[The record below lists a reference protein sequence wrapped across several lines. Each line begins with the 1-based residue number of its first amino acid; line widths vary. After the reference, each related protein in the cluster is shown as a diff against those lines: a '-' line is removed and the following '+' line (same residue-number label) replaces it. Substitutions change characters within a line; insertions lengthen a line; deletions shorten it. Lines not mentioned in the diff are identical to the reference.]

1 MWLYSIT
8 VCSSTVDPRLLP
20 SGNPFQMSWKRFCIC
35 SLSWMTR
42 LHSCSPAFFC
52 ASRSTDGGING
63 AINGDDGDDLAH
75 STTHPRCSQP
85 FMMNSAV
92 ILKYLRAA
100 EHFRRLLLERRASTA
115 VVRWY
120 RGDRDR
126 KRFLKQKA
134 AAVIV
139 QVRRMTECWL
149 PSILTLAATAPSP
162 SVYNSKLGAAYVI
175 F

>member
-1 MWLYSIT
+1 
-8 VCSSTVDPRLLP
+8 
-20 SGNPFQMSWKRFCIC
+20 
-35 SLSWMTR
+35 MTL
-42 LHSCSPAFFC
+42 LHSCSPVFFC

-63 AINGDDGDDLAH
+63 DINGAINGDGGDDVAH

-115 VVRWY
+115 VARWY

-126 KRFLKQKA
+126 KRFLKRKT
-134 AAVIV
+134 AAVII

>member
-1 MWLYSIT
+1 
-8 VCSSTVDPRLLP
+8 
-20 SGNPFQMSWKRFCIC
+20 MSNKLNLMVELRRKHAARAIQRWA
-35 SLSWMTR
+35 SLIRRRT
-42 LHSCSPAFFC
+42 LV
-52 ASRSTDGGING
+52 RSV
-63 AINGDDGDDLAH
+63 L
-75 STTHPRCSQP
+75 QP

-134 AAVIV
+134 AAVII
-139 QVRRMTECWL
+139 QAALRRRLAVVHLKVVKEFSPVSLENLQASLEACKAE
-149 PSILTLAATAPSP
+149 LAAAQ
-162 SVYNSKLGAAYVI
+162 KAK
-175 F
+175 